1 MRVFLEFFLTPIPKG
16 RPRFARRGKF
26 VKTYNPVKTANFEAA
41 VKMFAAMQMK
51 KQNKNKL
58 VGPLLV
64 CVLFEF
70 QRPKKTSLFAPRKD
84 VDNLCK
90 STFDAL
96 NGVLYL
102 DDTQIVEMFARKKW
116 STRDM
121 ITVMAEEL
129 NEGQK

>member
-1 MRVFLEFFLTPIPKG
+1 MRVFLEFFLMPEVKQ
-16 RPRFARRGKF
+16 RPRFARVGKF
-26 VKTYNPVKTANFEAA
+26 VRTYTPKQTATFEAT

-51 KQNKNKL
+51 KQNKPKL
-58 VGPLLV
+58 SGPLLV

-70 QRPKKTSLFAPRKD
+70 EKPKKTALFAPKKD

-116 STRDM
+116 STRNM
-121 ITVMAEEL
+121 ITVMAEEI
-129 NEGQK
+129 K